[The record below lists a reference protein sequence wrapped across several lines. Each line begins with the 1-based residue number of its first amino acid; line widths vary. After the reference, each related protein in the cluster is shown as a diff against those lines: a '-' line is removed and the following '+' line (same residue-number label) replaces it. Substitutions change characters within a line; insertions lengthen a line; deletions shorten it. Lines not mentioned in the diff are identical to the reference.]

1 MDAVKLV
8 DVEKGLVEG
17 WAIPFG
23 GPMPGGKDLD
33 GEAFTKESE
42 LYLDVYDK
50 RPVLYFHGMDKALG
64 VGPIGAE
71 VKWEQKDG
79 GIWLEAQLSKSGKYQ
94 EHVLELARR
103 GLLGFSSGANPR
115 SVVKS
120 ASGLIER
127 WMWMETSLLPI
138 PSNPFG
144 MATMK
149 ALGASEPMPVSD
161 QMQLCEKL
169 GHFPDAGEVAVGG
182 SGPGTMRSPRP
193 SLRCQWANVG
203 GRRRT
208 ETGALPMPS
217 SGSSRHWAKVNRRRW
232 AVVRRASSRST
243 TSRLLSMAAHPSLCP
258 TPGHFAG
265 ATTSAST
272 AVSPTER
279 TPDTPSWWPSSCPKS
294 AIRTVGYPS
303 KTLPTHP

>member
-1 MDAVKLV
+1 M
-8 DVEKGLVEG
+8 EG
-17 WAIPFG
+17 YAIPFG

-33 GEAFTKESE
+33 GEAFSKDTE
-42 LYLDVYDK
+42 LFLDAYGK
-50 RPVLYFHGMDKALG
+50 RPVLYFHGADKSLG

-79 GIWLEAQLSKSGKYQ
+79 GIWLEAQLSKSGEYQ
-94 EHVLELARR
+94 EHVMELARR

-169 GHFPDAGEVAVGG
+169 GHFPDAGEVAVWMAEKTHDNKPDAALGL
-182 SGPGTMRSPRP
+182 RRP
-193 SLRCQWANVG
+193 A
-203 GRRRT
+203 
-208 ETGALPMPS
+208 
-217 SGSSRHWAKVNRRRW
+217 
-232 AVVRRASSRST
+232 
-243 TSRLLSMAAHPSLCP
+243 RL
-258 TPGHFAG
+258 
-265 ATTSAST
+265 
-272 AVSPTER
+272 
-279 TPDTPSWWPSSCPKS
+279 
-294 AIRTVGYPS
+294 
-303 KTLPTHP
+303 